1 MSAKTTKKTGTMILA
16 WILIGAMILTFICA
30 IIMVIVQQY
39 NYQVLG
45 LY

>member
-1 MSAKTTKKTGTMILA
+1 MSANTVKKTGTKVLA
-16 WILIGAMILTFICA
+16 WILIGAMILTFIFA
-30 IIMVIVQQY
+30 IIMVIIQQY